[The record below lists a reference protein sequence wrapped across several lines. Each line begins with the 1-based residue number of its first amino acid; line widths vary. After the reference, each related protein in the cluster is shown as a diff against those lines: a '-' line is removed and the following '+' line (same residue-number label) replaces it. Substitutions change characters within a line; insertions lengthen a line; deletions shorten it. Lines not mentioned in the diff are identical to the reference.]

1 MIQQLQ
7 PATWMQEA
15 LFVDLLLAFAAAL
28 GVLLCLRAL
37 YVLGRQDRG
46 RKAEGRERRAE
57 SGEQNVSAFRLPPSA
72 LRSRSNQGMAT
83 IEFALVMPVVLFL
96 MLVLIQTMLL
106 MAGQLFVHYAAY
118 AATRAA
124 IVQIPLDLS
133 QRGEPINVISIGS
146 SSGKFGAIERAAVLA
161 VMPVCGRDDASGG
174 SQVDGEEFA
183 SALRQ
188 HYEML
193 GETTPRW
200 VDTLAAE
207 RYCYAAEH
215 TRIDLIELITDAD
228 GSSVQMRTL
237 TGGTHSF
244 GMKDPVAVRVE
255 HRFNLSVPYV
265 RAIFADAKMPTKH
278 GETAYTNI
286 TALQM
291 LTLEGVDPAM
301 PMEPTLPRR
310 DQRIR

>member
-1 MIQQLQ
+1 MVQQLQ
-7 PATWMQEA
+7 PASWLEQP
-15 LFVDLLLAFAAAL
+15 LFIDLLLAFVAAV

-37 YVLGRQDRG
+37 YVLHPHTHKPHRRG
-46 RKAEGRERRAE
+46 VLQHAGHPQEAHKPASDNDAG
-57 SGEQNVSAFRLPPSA
+57 V
-72 LRSRSNQGMAT
+72 AT

-118 AATRAA
+118 AAVRAA
-124 IVQIPLDLS
+124 IVQIPRDLS

-146 SSGKFGAIERAAVLA
+146 SRGKFGAIEQAAVLA
-161 VMPVCGRDDASGG
+161 VMPVSGRDDS
-174 SQVDGEEFA
+174 SQVDGEGFA

-188 HYEML
+188 HYELL

-215 TRIDLIELITDAD
+215 TQIELIEIITDAEGD
-228 GSSVQMRTL
+228 TVLMRPITSGQY
-237 TGGTHSF
+237 TY

-255 HRFNLSVPYV
+255 HRFNLSVPYI
-265 RAIFADAKMPTKH
+265 RAIFADAKMSTKQ
-278 GETAYTNI
+278 GQTAYTNI
-286 TALQM
+286 SALQM

-310 DQRIR
+310 DRRSR